1 MYAFV
6 DQPVECLS
14 RSGRFLLWAMRGW
27 ATAIERGTCPP
38 VALSRGFAGVNALPA
53 LPDFHIAMALLNKDA
68 STPLSLAPMI
78 AEQIMED
85 EAILI
90 GLWSDLS
97 RGDIDHLRDTLVFVA
112 EADAV
117 SPIARAMTTVMA
129 KLIAAGFEMSEL
141 RAQPLKESK

>member
-27 ATAIERGTCPP
+27 AMAMDRGTCPP
-38 VALSRGFAGVNALPA
+38 VALSRGFAGVNALSA

-68 STPLSLAPMI
+68 CTPLSLAPMS
-78 AEQIMED
+78 AERIMED
-85 EAILI
+85 EAVLI
-90 GLWSDLS
+90 GLWSDLAH
-97 RGDIDHLRDTLVFVA
+97 GNMAHLKDTLAFLA
-112 EADAV
+112 ETDAV

-141 RAQPLKESK
+141 RAEPLKESK